1 MAENQSSLEQA
12 LAAIRNFGFQHPD
25 DQLLECFL
33 CDSVDPETTA
43 RYVLRKYC
51 GQQED
56 LSLALLLYD
65 WKELLENVIEQ
76 FTHKA
81 KTEGDIVATNRSLK
95 QFRELFGIFVGSD
108 LQKQIHSHDV
118 RLGGVQ
124 NHWLVRQSA
133 AKALAQGYFRFAST
147 RGSDYRVSQVT
158 IGGPN
163 RPSIVDKISTLRRG
177 RFMDHSN
184 SGIETPEISLLLAT
198 SRFFK
203 SICWSLV
210 GQEIASRPKQS
221 TKSTLL
227 SSPWPYVSEYVALA
241 FASICRLMPAHLR
254 IRIYQSLKLLGV
266 RTYGPSSSLK
276 VQQLPFGMYLK
287 TMHRDDYQALANEFG
302 ALRLVRDQT
311 KVPVPRP
318 LDLVCDA
325 DASYLVTTT
334 MPGQRLGS
342 YIDVLSD
349 DDLDTFK
356 RDMQKYMAQLR
367 SISRQG
373 DQRHAIS
380 NAVGGP
386 CYDYRIVACRDYDKE
401 RGHFFGP
408 FTDEE
413 EFNNTLRTP
422 ALPDV
427 FHSTGHD
434 IVSTH
439 SDINMRN
446 ILMHKGR
453 ISGIVDWENSG
464 WFPDYWEYTKAHY
477 VTKLNKRWLTV
488 VDRIFAN
495 FGDFKV
501 DLAIERRLWEYCF

>member
-43 RYVLRKYC
+43 RYILQKYC

-56 LSLALLLYD
+56 LSLTSLLYH
-65 WKELLENVIEQ
+65 WKKLVENVIEQ
-76 FTHKA
+76 FAHKS
-81 KTEGDIVATNRSLK
+81 KTEGDIVASVTERDGRTCCITGLGASFVDPLVRF
-95 QFRELFGIFVGSD
+95 QEIFGIFVGSD
-108 LQKQIHSHDV
+108 LQNQIYTHDA

-147 RGSDYRVSQVT
+147 RGSYYRVSQVT

-163 RPSIVDKISTLRRG
+163 RPSIVDSIPTVRKG
-177 RFMDHSN
+177 RFVYHSN
-184 SGIETPEISLLLAT
+184 SGIETPEISLLLAA
-198 SRFFK
+198 SRFSK
-203 SICWSLV
+203 SIRWSLT
-210 GQEIASRPKQS
+210 Q
-221 TKSTLL
+221 
-227 SSPWPYVSEYVALA
+227 
-241 FASICRLMPAHLR
+241 
-254 IRIYQSLKLLGV
+254 
-266 RTYGPSSSLK
+266 
-276 VQQLPFGMYLK
+276 
-287 TMHRDDYQALANEFG
+287 
-302 ALRLVRDQT
+302 
-311 KVPVPRP
+311 VPVPRP
-318 LDLVCDA
+318 LDLVSDA
-325 DASYLVTTT
+325 DASYLLTTT
-334 MPGQRLGS
+334 MPGHRLGS
-342 YIDVLSD
+342 YMDVLSD
-349 DDLDTFK
+349 DDLDIFK

-367 SISRQG
+367 SISRQ
-373 DQRHAIS
+373 QKHAIS

-386 CYDYRIVACRDYDKE
+386 CCDYRIVACRDYDKE
-401 RGHFFGP
+401 RGDFFGP

-434 IVSTH
+434 IMFPH

-446 ILMHKGR
+446 VLVHNGR

-464 WFPDYWEYTKAHY
+464 WFPDCWEYTKAHY
-477 VTKLNKRWLTV
+477 VTKLNKRWLAV
-488 VDRIFAN
+488 VDRIFEH
-495 FGDFKV
+495 FGDFKY
-501 DLAIERRLWEYCF
+501 DLAIERRLWEYCFK

>member
-1 MAENQSSLEQA
+1 MAADQSSLQQA
-12 LAAIRNFGFQHPD
+12 LNAIRNFCFQHPD

-33 CDSVDPETTA
+33 SDSVDPETTA
-43 RYVLRKYC
+43 RYILQKYC

-56 LSLALLLYD
+56 LSLTSLLSD
-65 WKELLENVIEQ
+65 WKQLVANVIEQ

-81 KTEGDIVATNRSLK
+81 KTEGDIVTSATERDGRTCCITGLK
-95 QFRELFGIFVGSD
+95 ASFVD
-108 LQKQIHSHDV
+108 PLV
-118 RLGGVQ
+118 

-163 RPSIVDKISTLRRG
+163 RPSIVDSIPTVRRG
-177 RFMDHSN
+177 RFADHSN

-198 SRFFK
+198 SRFSK
-203 SICWSLV
+203 SIRWSLV
-210 GQEIASRPKQS
+210 GQEIASRPRQS

-227 SSPWPYVSEYVALA
+227 SSPWPYMSD
-241 FASICRLMPAHLR
+241 
-254 IRIYQSLKLLGV
+254 
-266 RTYGPSSSLK
+266 LK

-287 TMHRDDYQALANEFG
+287 TTHRDDYQALANEFG
-302 ALRLVRDQT
+302 ALRLVRNQT
-311 KVPVPRP
+311 QVPVPRP
-318 LDLVCDA
+318 LDLVSDA
-325 DASYLVTTT
+325 DASYLLTTT
-334 MPGQRLGS
+334 MPGHRLGS
-342 YIDVLSD
+342 YMDVLSD
-349 DDLDTFK
+349 DDLDIFT

-367 SISRQG
+367 SVSRQG

-380 NAVGGP
+380 NAAGGP

-401 RGHFFGP
+401 RGDFFGP

-413 EFNNTLRTP
+413 AFNDTLRTP
-422 ALPDV
+422 ALPGV

-434 IVSTH
+434 IVFTH
-439 SDINMRN
+439 SGINMRN
-446 ILMHKGR
+446 ILMHNGR

-477 VTKLNKRWLTV
+477 VTKLNKRWLAV
-488 VDRIFAN
+488 VNRIFEN
-495 FGDFKV
+495 FGDFKL
-501 DLAIERRLWEYCF
+501 DLEIERRLWEYCF